1 MKAKSKRK
9 GNFPPLRFPEFKAEW
24 KRKKLGEVGTIYN
37 GLSGKTRD
45 DFGRG
50 KKYIQYKQIFEA
62 GQINLND
69 CGLVNIEDNEKQN
82 QVQYGDIFFTMSSE
96 TPQEIGMASVL
107 LTKIEN
113 VFLNSFCLGFR
124 LNSFDII
131 TPLFAR
137 FLFRSKN
144 VRDIIVKLA
153 QGSTRYN
160 MSKLELLKVLI
171 NIPDLNEQ
179 TKIAS
184 FLFLID
190 ERIQTQMKIIEEW
203 EKLKKGMI
211 DELFSQKMRFI
222 NEKKNFIC
230 KTKSLSTL
238 LIKNNEKNKKR
249 KYSKVQSVSNK
260 LGFANQEEIFANRRV
275 ASINTSNYYVIRKG
289 IFAYNP
295 SRIDVG
301 SLAYKVDDEISIISP
316 LYVSFWTKKTYVVD
330 LYLFYW
336 FSSKY
341 FITQMN
347 SSFEGSVRN
356 TLSYE
361 SLGRMKM
368 VLPPIDKQ
376 QEIASILSSFDKKLS
391 IERQILAQYQN
402 QKKYLLQN
410 MFI

>member
-179 TKIAS
+179 TKIAF
-184 FLFLID
+184 FLSLID
-190 ERIQTQMKIIEEW
+190 ERISTQMKIIEEW

-391 IERQILAQYQN
+391 IERQILAQYQS

>member
-1 MKAKSKRK
+1 MFPNFGGVKFSLKEDNSAVTFLQGDILMSNIRPYLRK
-9 GNFPPLRFPEFKAEW
+9 IWYSNS
-24 KRKKLGEVGTIYN
+24 
-37 GLSGKTRD
+37 SGGCSSDILVFRVKETFD
-45 DFGRG
+45 S
-50 KKYIQYKQIFEA
+50 KYIFYKLSSDTFIDYVAAGAKGTKMPRGDKKQILKFP
-62 GQINLND
+62 
-69 CGLVNIEDNEKQN
+69 
-82 QVQYGDIFFTMSSE
+82 IFFS
-96 TPQEIGMASVL
+96 
-107 LTKIEN
+107 N
-113 VFLNSFCLGFR
+113 
-124 LNSFDII
+124 
-131 TPLFAR
+131 
-137 FLFRSKN
+137 
-144 VRDIIVKLA
+144 
-153 QGSTRYN
+153 
-160 MSKLELLKVLI
+160 LE
-171 NIPDLNEQ
+171 EQ
-179 TKIAS
+179 TKIAF
-184 FLFLID
+184 FLSLID
-190 ERIQTQMKIIEEW
+190 ERISTQMKIIEEW

>member
-1 MKAKSKRK
+1 M
-9 GNFPPLRFPEFKAEW
+9 RFPEFKAEW
-24 KRKKLGEVGTIYN
+24 KREKLGEVGTIYN

-62 GQINLND
+62 EQINLND

-113 VFLNSFCLGFR
+113 MFLNSFCLGFR

-184 FLFLID
+184 FLSLID
-190 ERIQTQMKIIEEW
+190 ERISTQMKIIEEL
-203 EKLKKGMI
+203 EKLIKGTCQKLMKSKHWK
-211 DELFSQKMRFI
+211 SQY
-222 NEKKNFIC
+222 
-230 KTKSLSTL
+230 LW
-238 LIKNNEKNKKR
+238 
-249 KYSKVQSVSNK
+249 
-260 LGFANQEEIFANRRV
+260 EEI
-275 ASINTSNYYVIRKG
+275 
-289 IFAYNP
+289 
-295 SRIDVG
+295 
-301 SLAYKVDDEISIISP
+301 
-316 LYVSFWTKKTYVVD
+316 
-330 LYLFYW
+330 
-336 FSSKY
+336 
-341 FITQMN
+341 
-347 SSFEGSVRN
+347 
-356 TLSYE
+356 
-361 SLGRMKM
+361 GRAH
-368 VLPPIDKQ
+368 V
-376 QEIASILSSFDKKLS
+376 
-391 IERQILAQYQN
+391 
-402 QKKYLLQN
+402 
-410 MFI
+410 

>member
-1 MKAKSKRK
+1 
-9 GNFPPLRFPEFKAEW
+9 
-24 KRKKLGEVGTIYN
+24 VGTIYN

>member
-1 MKAKSKRK
+1 M
-9 GNFPPLRFPEFKAEW
+9 RFPEFKAEW

>member
-1 MKAKSKRK
+1 M
-9 GNFPPLRFPEFKAEW
+9 RFPEFKAEW
-24 KRKKLGEVGTIYN
+24 KRKKLGEVAEMQNNRKGNHLLY
-37 GLSGKTRD
+37 LSTED
-45 DFGRG
+45 MFPNFGGVKFSLKEDNSAVTFLQGDILMSNIRPYLRKIWYSNSSG
-50 KKYIQYKQIFEA
+50 GCSSDILVFRVKETFDSKYIFYKLSSDTFIDYVAAGAKGTKMPRGDKKQILKFP
-62 GQINLND
+62 
-69 CGLVNIEDNEKQN
+69 
-82 QVQYGDIFFTMSSE
+82 IFFS
-96 TPQEIGMASVL
+96 
-107 LTKIEN
+107 N
-113 VFLNSFCLGFR
+113 
-124 LNSFDII
+124 
-131 TPLFAR
+131 
-137 FLFRSKN
+137 
-144 VRDIIVKLA
+144 
-153 QGSTRYN
+153 
-160 MSKLELLKVLI
+160 LE
-171 NIPDLNEQ
+171 EQ
-179 TKIAS
+179 TKIAF
-184 FLFLID
+184 FLSLID
-190 ERIQTQMKIIEEW
+190 ERISTQMKIIEEW

>member
-24 KRKKLGEVGTIYN
+24 KRKKLGEVAEIDN

-184 FLFLID
+184 FLSFID
-190 ERIQTQMKIIEEW
+190 ERISTQMKIIEEW
-203 EKLKKGMI
+203 EKFRYGLRFQ
-211 DELFSQKMRFI
+211 LFKQFKNDSVKVKPTKNLINYEQPTKYIVSDNNYSQ
-222 NEKKNFIC
+222 NP
-230 KTKSLSTL
+230 LSTPVLTANKAFILGYTNERFGIYDKGDCIIFDDFTMDMKYVTFPFKVKSSAIKILKPKSNINLRYVFEYL
-238 LIKNNEKNKKR
+238 LSLNLKSGEHKR
-249 KYSKVQSVSNK
+249 HY
-260 LGFANQEEIFANRRV
+260 
-275 ASINTSNYYVIRKG
+275 
-289 IFAYNP
+289 
-295 SRIDVG
+295 
-301 SLAYKVDDEISIISP
+301 IS
-316 LYVSFWTKKTYVVD
+316 
-330 LYLFYW
+330 
-336 FSSKY
+336 
-341 FITQMN
+341 
-347 SSFEGSVRN
+347 
-356 TLSYE
+356 
-361 SLGRMKM
+361 
-368 VLPPIDKQ
+368 
-376 QEIASILSSFDKKLS
+376 EIASKTIPLLKRGQQNTIASLFLSLDYKIVIEKSLLS
-391 IERQILAQYQN
+391 TYQE
-402 QKKYLLQN
+402 QKKYLLRN
-410 MFI
+410 LFI